1 MSDYVFDFANWLMWQ
16 QILFW
21 TVAII
26 GFISSLFAFGTY
38 KFSNRTNTM
47 LFSITLFIVMSVL
60 MGLFPIEWGYGTDRA
75 NYANGFLSFK
85 NGTAHIEPQKGEIG
99 FQIIKYIFSFFVN
112 ATEFMY
118 CMALIYLT
126 NYFIAIKRLVNGQ
139 SYWLFIAV
147 VLSMGFVSYN
157 VNTLR
162 AGIAISFLVLG
173 LSLHKLL
180 SKMIIC
186 IVLASSIHTSTIIP
200 GCMLLLCRFY
210 NNTRLFY
217 GLWLLSIPI
226 SFIAGNFFN
235 VLFEGMGAD
244 DRTAYL
250 TTQNTHYNVGFR
262 IDFIIYSFVPMLV
275 GGYYILKKGIKD
287 HFYVMIYNAYL
298 LTNMFWIF
306 VIRANYSDRFA
317 YLSWFMIP
325 FILVYP
331 LLTHKMSLREGT
343 WLGSILLGETVFGFL
358 I

>member
-1 MSDYVFDFANWLMWQ
+1 MTDYVFDFAHWLMWQ

-21 TVAII
+21 TVAVI
-26 GFISSLFAFGTY
+26 GFLSALYAFGLY
-38 KFSNRTNTM
+38 RFSNRPNTM
-47 LFSITLFIVMSVL
+47 LMSIILFIVMSIL
-60 MGLFPIEWGYGTDRA
+60 MGMFPIEWGYSSDRA
-75 NYANGFLSFK
+75 NYANQFLDFK
-85 NGTAHIEPQKGEIG
+85 SGLSHIEPQKGEVG
-99 FQIIKYIFSFFVN
+99 FQIIKYVFSRFVN

-139 SYWLFIAV
+139 SYWLLVAV

-162 AGIAISFLVLG
+162 AGIAISFVVLG
-173 LSLHKLL
+173 LSMYKSLL
-180 SKMIIC
+180 KMILC
-186 IVLASSIHTSTIIP
+186 LAIASCIHTSTVIP
-200 GCMLLLCRFY
+200 GCMLVICRIY

-217 GLWLLSIPI
+217 ILWLLSIPI
-226 SFIAGNFFN
+226 SFFSGDYFN
-235 VLFEGMGAD
+235 VLFEGMGDD
-244 DRTAYL
+244 DRTTYL
-250 TTQNTHYNVGFR
+250 TTHNSNYNVGFR
-262 IDFIIYSFVPMLV
+262 IDFIIYSFVPMLI